1 MASLLLVSL
10 LTLLTQHAAGLQ
22 VTPNSPCSS
31 FCVDSSN
38 LDFSDPN
45 SSTTKNS
52 DITCIDSEYATSSA
66 GQKFERCMSCLQDS
80 TFAQGSESDQLWF
93 LYNLRYAFDYCIL
106 GFPNATGIASTPCST
121 STACGGLE
129 SAFTGDKLNPKKPD
143 YSYCGADGSAMTD
156 GVVSECMSC
165 VGALEGQDYLANFLI
180 ALDAGCKQQPPTGM
194 LIGLNDTVFSET
206 RISSIDPNTGKATD
220 DQRPA
225 LSVPQMA
232 GIAVGAVVFILA
244 VAGFL
249 FVHIRKRRN
258 RRLLLGDTKASTIG
272 SKKSRHRPAS
282 SLSFRCQ
289 THLTPRSPA
298 FFPNPSDST
307 IEEEKP
313 YVGPFSALG
322 SHPISPDSP
331 KQAAWRAQNSHSSF
345 SAASRSGSKAL
356 PLHNIATAI
365 PTIPG
370 NVHYSTSP
378 KAAFFSPTDEP
389 ASTTSTKSTAQ
400 LLPLRQYNP
409 AEYGVSSPQIGAGP
423 DGTFSSP
430 TSGTTTSPLLSRA
443 WEQRTSTWDLPPRS
457 SSKPAGVGA
466 WERVAA
472 GVAGKNRRTS
482 NTGSPVE
489 TKQIN
494 FNFPPP
500 PTRR

>member
-1 MASLLLVSL
+1 MASLLLVL
-10 LTLLTQHAAGLQ
+10 VLTLLTQHAASLQ
-22 VTPNSPCSS
+22 VTPNSPCAS
-31 FCVDSSN
+31 FCVDSSG

-52 DITCIDSEYATSSA
+52 DIACTDSEYATSSA
-66 GQKFERCMSCLQDS
+66 GQKFQRCMSCLQDS
-80 TFAQGSESDQLWF
+80 TFAQGPESDQLWF

-106 GFPNATGIASTPCST
+106 GFPNATGVASTPCST

-143 YSYCGADGSAMTD
+143 YSYCGTDGSAMTD

-180 ALDAGCKQQPPTGM
+180 ALDAGCKQQPPTGI

-206 RISSIDPNTGKATD
+206 RISSIDPNTGKPTD
-220 DQRPA
+220 DKGPA
-225 LSVPQMA
+225 LSVPQIA
-232 GIAVGAVVFILA
+232 GIAVGAVVIVLA

-258 RRLLLGDTKASTIG
+258 RRLLLGDIKASTAG
-272 SKKSRHRPAS
+272 QKKSRHRPAS

-322 SHPISPDSP
+322 SHPISPESP
-331 KQAAWRAQNSHSSF
+331 RQSGWRVQN
-345 SAASRSGSKAL
+345 SRSGSKAL

-409 AEYGVSSPQIGAGP
+409 AEYGISSPQIGASP
-423 DGTFSSP
+423 EGTFSSP

-443 WEQRTSTWDLPPRS
+443 WEQKIPTWDLPPRS
-457 SSKPAGVGA
+457 SSKPAAVGT

-500 PTRR
+500 PARR